1 MSQTFARRVP
11 APRRRARDEHA
22 REGRRRF
29 ASSSVARARESTR
42 ATRRDLPEDAR
53 ARPDGGDNIDAS
65 LRWRRADDV
74 RLVLARHAKSDRSD
88 PMAEDWARGL
98 RPRGRRRAKRLAK
111 RLTDRFIAFEPD
123 VVITSD
129 AVRCVETLACMGE
142 ARAAFGRAPVARAR
156 DVYDDAHGAEGV
168 VDAERC
174 VETIGRRVVR
184 HAHANEN
191 GARCV
196 LCLGHNV
203 GFEVAAERLTGRAA
217 PLKTAHAAVLS
228 ARGAREGVDRAYLV
242 LAVGTHDG
250 VRSAREEDARV
261 RRASETRCADARFSV
276 GDVFVYAA
284 VDDDART
291 RDASDDPWSD
301 AFRERKF
308 HLDCVLD
315 PDREFSIE
323 ERTRMEVERRLER
336 RVATRPRAALD
347 EIIHQLVAQRDDMER
362 TLETH

>member
-1 MSQTFARRVP
+1 M
-11 APRRRARDEHA
+11 
-22 REGRRRF
+22 
-29 ASSSVARARESTR
+29 
-42 ATRRDLPEDAR
+42 
-53 ARPDGGDNIDAS
+53 
-65 LRWRRADDV
+65 
-74 RLVLARHAKSDRSD
+74 
-88 PMAEDWARGL
+88 
-98 RPRGRRRAKRLAK
+98 
-111 RLTDRFIAFEPD
+111 
-123 VVITSD
+123 
-129 AVRCVETLACMGE
+129 
-142 ARAAFGRAPVARAR
+142 
-156 DVYDDAHGAEGV
+156 
-168 VDAERC
+168 
-174 VETIGRRVVR
+174 
-184 HAHANEN
+184 
-191 GARCV
+191 
-196 LCLGHNV
+196 
-203 GFEVAAERLTGRAA
+203 TGRAA

-284 VDDDART
+284 VDDDAQT

-308 HLDCVLD
+308 RLDCVLD

-336 RVATRPRAALD
+336 LVATRPRAALD

>member
-1 MSQTFARRVP
+1 MKILQTFARRVP
-11 APRRRARDEHA
+11 ARRRRARDERA

-29 ASSSVARARESTR
+29 ASSAVARARESTR
-42 ATRRDLPEDAR
+42 ATRRGLPEDAR
-53 ARPDGGDNIDAS
+53 ARPDGGENIDAS

-88 PMAEDWARGL
+88 PMAEDWGRGL
-98 RPRGRRRAKRLAK
+98 RRRGRRRAKRLAK
-111 RLTDRFIAFEPD
+111 RLTDRWIAFEPD

-142 ARAAFGRAPVARAR
+142 AHAAFGRAPVARAR

-184 HAHANEN
+184 HATEH
-191 GARCV
+191 GARWV
-196 LCLGHNV
+196 LCLGHNM

-301 AFRERKF
+301 AFRERNF

-336 RVATRPRAALD
+336 LVATRPRAALD
-347 EIIHQLVAQRDDMER
+347 EIIDQLVAQRDDMER
-362 TLETH
+362 TLETD

>member
-29 ASSSVARARESTR
+29 ASSAFARARESTR

-129 AVRCVETLACMGE
+129 AVRCVETLACMGDTITRRDAPTGRSRGE
-142 ARAAFGRAPVARAR
+142 RRAAAIDDGVHGVAHHLFQPSRRRAQPRVHGRLHRRPRFFIVVRRTTRCDIPSLTPKIDAAPSRALLHLDKSEFVKWTRLLKHGDDDGARVELLVARF
-156 DVYDDAHGAEGV
+156 AHPP
-168 VDAERC
+168 DQR
-174 VETIGRRVVR
+174 
-184 HAHANEN
+184 
-191 GARCV
+191 
-196 LCLGHNV
+196 
-203 GFEVAAERLTGRAA
+203 
-217 PLKTAHAAVLS
+217 
-228 ARGAREGVDRAYLV
+228 ARGR
-242 LAVGTHDG
+242 TPTPQDG
-250 VRSAREEDARV
+250 AG
-261 RRASETRCADARFSV
+261 C
-276 GDVFVYAA
+276 
-284 VDDDART
+284 
-291 RDASDDPWSD
+291 
-301 AFRERKF
+301 
-308 HLDCVLD
+308 
-315 PDREFSIE
+315 
-323 ERTRMEVERRLER
+323 
-336 RVATRPRAALD
+336 
-347 EIIHQLVAQRDDMER
+347 
-362 TLETH
+362 